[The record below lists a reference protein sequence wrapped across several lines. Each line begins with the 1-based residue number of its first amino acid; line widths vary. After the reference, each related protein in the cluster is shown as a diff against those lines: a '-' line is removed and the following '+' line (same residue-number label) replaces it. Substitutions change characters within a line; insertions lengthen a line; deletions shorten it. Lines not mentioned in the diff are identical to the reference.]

1 MIRATI
7 ARTLDP
13 DHRVGALDRL
23 KRRIGSGIGG
33 LLGAALA
40 LGLSTSVQAAES
52 AGDGGRIL
60 ALGVLA
66 HDRGPASDENE
77 DGGADLNLETLFA
90 PLDLLSSPRPHLG
103 ATLNSEGDTSLAYAG
118 LSFRVLEHPRWFT
131 DLFLG
136 AAVHDGPLHKDPV
149 GCEVDSDC
157 GYGVRV
163 LPRFGLEAGYQFSPD
178 ASVSLYLDHMS
189 HKWIIG
195 GENEGLDHT
204 GVRYLW
210 SY

>member
-1 MIRATI
+1 MIRAI
-7 ARTLDP
+7 ARALADP
-13 DHRVGALDRL
+13 DHRVAALHRL
-23 KRRIGSGIGG
+23 KRRIGSAIGG
-33 LLGAALA
+33 LLGVALA
-40 LGLSTSVQAAES
+40 VGLSTAVQAAES

-77 DGGADLNLETLFA
+77 DGTDLNLEALFA
-90 PLDLLSSPRPHLG
+90 PLDLPGSPRPHLG
-103 ATLNSEGDTSLAYAG
+103 ATLNFEGDTSIAYAG
-118 LSFRVLEHPRWFT
+118 LSLRVLEHPRWFT

-136 AAVHDGPLHKDPV
+136 AAVHDGPLHKDPIT
-149 GCEVDSDC
+149 CDLDSDC

-163 LPRFGLEAGYQFSPD
+163 LPRFGLEAGYRISPD
-178 ASVSLYLDHMS
+178 TSVSLYFDHMS

-210 SY
+210 AY